1 MLAEMTFSKPMP
13 IWIGEDSS
21 SAISQ
26 AASGI
31 RHVRNAK
38 HYECRLR
45 WLQEVVTSGDVKFKY
60 VSTDLQA
67 ADPMTKATDEQKFM
81 HFRNIMMT

>member
-67 ADPMTKATDEQKFM
+67 ADPMTKAMDEQKFT